1 MGHLADLEVALDHL
15 KQNGFEA
22 QMLGVLGD
30 YIVCLVRDVV
40 LTDRS
45 IVRLYKAGKLDLEGL
60 QTCRN
65 SDKYSPR
72 GLQIS

>member
-15 KQNGFEA
+15 KRTGLEA
-22 QMLGVLGD
+22 QMLVVLGD
-30 YIVCLVRDVV
+30 SIVCLVRDLV

-60 QTCRN
+60 KSGRN
-65 SDKYSPR
+65 SDKYNPT